1 MNEQMKPSPT
11 DRILFVDIKNSFH
24 CMDRHSEYYR
34 PSTYEATRKYWRV
47 GKDKV
52 DKVNLVIGHV
62 DGIVKEVIQ
71 PTIWKLSDDPRYP
84 NRYECEGEQWDASP
98 YIGQSIRELV
108 TLGQNPVAYYP
119 TDKKYWK

>member
-11 DRILFVDIKNSFH
+11 DRILFVNIKKSFH
-24 CMDRHSEYYR
+24 CTDRRNEYYR
-34 PSTYEATRKYWRV
+34 PSAYEATRKYWRV
-47 GKDKV
+47 AKDRV

-62 DGIVKEVIQ
+62 DGIVKEVIKL
-71 PTIWKLSDDPRYP
+71 TIWKVSEDSRYP
-84 NRYECEGEQWDASP
+84 GRYECEGEEWEDSP

-119 TDKKYWK
+119 SDKQYWE